1 MATKRQKKKA
11 AKVAKKVAKKYLII
25 IVILL
30 LIVIGLAI
38 GGFILYKN
46 GYFDKWL
53 NKNEEQNNTPLTV
66 NGEVQIYSIEMH
78 DEYGDSLFIKYKDY
92 DVLIDSGNY
101 GDAEYVR
108 NFVDANISSDKN
120 LDVLIQ

>member
-46 GYFDKWL
+46 EYLSKI
-53 NKNEEQNNTPLTV
+53 QNIL
-66 NGEVQIYSIEMH
+66 M
-78 DEYGDSLFIKYKDY
+78 
-92 DVLIDSGNY
+92 
-101 GDAEYVR
+101 
-108 NFVDANISSDKN
+108 
-120 LDVLIQ
+120 